1 MNHPFL
7 LIGGTGTVGG
17 LTAQHL
23 RAFHPGFPLAIGSR
37 TEEKAREHAAK
48 LGQSIGVAIDSNRSG
63 LGLDKGL
70 KLSGIAVVAGI
81 RTTHAVAYAAHEG
94 IPYTSIATQFNE
106 MGPKLA
112 YHINNQALSASLIQD
127 TNYAGVVIVAGLE
140 VCSAFSSIERLDVGV
155 VMDDQDMGG
164 ESSVADAGDFEAKEP
179 GVVLVNGRWK
189 LPSESEKRRE
199 FELLDGSRYQGE
211 SFPSIDAAELAERTG
226 AQWVRL
232 DFAFGETRGRRLH
245 GVPSADVVYDV
256 TGTLKDGRRV
266 FRRAQLSHAKGQ
278 TWLTSAGLAVGIEA
292 LVGLGG
298 LEAARPGV
306 HLTSGLIPPSHMM
319 RRLKELGATLKH
331 HDTVLAE
338 GQ

>member
-17 LTAQHL
+17 LAAQHL
-23 RAFHPGFPLAIGSR
+23 RSFHPTFPLAIGSR
-37 TEEKAREHAAK
+37 TQEKAQEYAAK
-48 LGQSIGVAIDSNRSG
+48 LGQAIGVGIDSNHPG
-63 LGLDKGL
+63 LGLDDGL

-81 RTTHAVAYAAHEG
+81 RTTHAVAYAVHKG

-127 TNYAGVVIVAGLE
+127 TNYAGVAIVVGLD
-140 VCSAFSSIERLDVGV
+140 VCSAFSDIERLDVGV
-155 VMDDQDMGG
+155 LMDDQDMGG
-164 ESSVADAGDFEAKEP
+164 ESSVADAGDFEVKEP
-179 GVVLVNGRWK
+179 GLVLLDGQWK
-189 LPSESEKRRE
+189 LPNEVEKRRD
-199 FELLDGSRYQGE
+199 FELLDGSRHQGE

-226 AQWVRL
+226 AQTVRL
-232 DFAFGETRGRRLH
+232 DFAFGETPGRRLH
-245 GVPSADVVYDV
+245 GAPSADVVYDV
-256 TGTLKDGRRV
+256 TGTLNDGRRV

-298 LEAARPGV
+298 LPAARPGV
-306 HLTSGLIPPSHMM
+306 HLTSGLIPPAHMM
-319 RRLKELGATLKH
+319 KRLKELGATLEH
-331 HDTVLAE
+331 RDTVLE
-338 GQ
+338 TI